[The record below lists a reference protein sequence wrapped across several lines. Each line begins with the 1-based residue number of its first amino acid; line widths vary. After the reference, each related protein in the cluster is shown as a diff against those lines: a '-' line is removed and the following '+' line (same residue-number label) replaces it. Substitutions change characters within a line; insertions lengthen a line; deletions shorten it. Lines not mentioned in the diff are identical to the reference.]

1 MSRLRNVADRLVL
14 LFCFCIVVLP
24 FVLLSDASGGR
35 GQRSIMRDNTGNKDG
50 LIFRLS
56 EGKAEEQKQ
65 PQIPAPSAEQLSD
78 EAAQNLLKRLPPIK
92 SEGDDEQD
100 FALRDRS
107 LPPPRTGQTIS
118 EAFPPSD
125 RATAPDQAASGPLEV
140 LRFAPEGEVP
150 IAPHLS
156 VTFSQ
161 PMVPVTSN
169 SDLAALDLPVRLS
182 PQPKGKW
189 RWLGT
194 KTLLF
199 EPEGR
204 FPMATNYT
212 VEIPAGTKSMNGGTL
227 AAAKRWTFST
237 PPLQIKTKYPV
248 GSPHPRNPIIFIEFD
263 QRIDPQAL
271 LKYVELRTANRETK
285 LRLATAEEVAAD
297 DNARQMANTANK
309 DCWIALRAT
318 GGEADKP
325 LLTGTGYAVTVK
337 SGAPSVEGNRVTTSG
352 ESFRFQT
359 YGPLQLVRH
368 ECGDYQRG
376 CEPGWPWILQFNNPL
391 DLKAFDK
398 SQIRVEPELP
408 GMKVNNYGQ
417 ALYIQGATRG
427 RTTYKV
433 TLDASLRDAFG
444 QTLGESKNITFNVG
458 PASPNLAASIEGLAV
473 LDPFAAPRFSIFSVN
488 HSQVRASL
496 YSVGPEHW
504 DQFNDFMLR
513 SMQYGYQ
520 RSNRQRSMP
529 AIGRLVYSKV
539 IDIAEKPDDL
549 TETAIDL
556 KPALNDGFGQMILN
570 VEAVQPAKTQWERRS
585 IQVWIQ
591 ATDIGLDAFVDQT
604 NLLGWAT
611 SLRDGKPLG
620 DVQLKI
626 VDERSAAS
634 AGDGLKTGNDGLAR
648 IELPNAGGQT
658 RQTGQTGQMGSQK
671 LLIARKGEDLAILPE
686 SFEWWNNQTGWV
698 KQGLNDSLR
707 WHVFDDRGM
716 YKPGEEVH
724 IKGWL
729 RRINGGP
736 RGDVGLFGNAENVSY
751 TLRDSRGN
759 EVLKGSARVNALG
772 GFDTSFKLPPTMN
785 LGYGMLE
792 MKAANAGA
800 VGGDT
805 HHHNFRVQEFRRP
818 EYEVK
823 ATSSQGPH
831 FIGSHANLTA
841 AASYYAGGGLP
852 NAEVR
857 WSVTATPT
865 NYTPPNRSDF
875 IFGKWI
881 PWWGY
886 QGANSNSK
894 TQEFAGRTDA
904 AGKHHLRID
913 FDSVDPPRP
922 TNVTAYAN
930 VQDVNRQNFGGS
942 LNLLVHPSELYV
954 GIRSSRLFVQKGEP
968 IFVESIVSDLDG
980 KLIAN
985 REIRMRAALIDWVF
999 EKGEYREQETN
1010 PQDCIIKSG
1019 NEPVKCRFETKEGG
1033 VYRITASV
1041 IDDRERRNESEMTV
1055 WVAGGKQPPQRA
1067 LAQEKVELIPDRK
1080 DYRSGETAE
1089 ILVQAPFFPAEGVVT
1104 LRHAG
1109 LAKSERF
1116 TMSSASYTLKI
1127 PISDDLVPNVHLQV
1141 DLVGASSRTDSEGKP
1156 DAKLPKRPAFASGTL
1171 NLTVPPANRK
1181 LAVTVTPRE
1190 TETEPGAET
1199 YVDVELRDAGGQPVS
1214 GEVALVVVDEAV
1226 LALSNYKLA
1235 DPLATFYAI
1244 RGDIV
1249 RNHHL
1254 RSRVQLGRADDLIS
1268 QMQQG
1273 LGGQPV
1279 PAAKSASMG
1288 VRAEARYE
1296 ALASNGII
1304 ARSDDK
1310 REFADSAGRAL
1321 DKADR
1326 EQQEQGP
1333 IHNRLDF
1340 NALAAFVPT
1349 VTADSNGRAS
1359 VKVKLPDNL
1368 TRYRVMVVAAAG
1380 EKQFGSAESSITAR
1394 LPLMVRPSAPRFLNF
1409 GDKIELPVVVQNQ
1422 TEAPMQVELAMRA
1435 TNAQLTAGQ
1444 GRRITVPANDR
1455 VEVRFP
1461 AAAAKPGTARFQI
1474 VGASGKWSDAAEVS
1488 LPVWTPATTEAFA
1501 TYGEVDAG
1509 ALIQPVKAPSDAI
1522 KQFGGLE
1529 VTTSSTQLQA
1539 LTDAVIYLTT
1549 YPFEC
1554 AEQVASRVLAIAA
1567 LRDVLAA
1574 FDAKGLPKADELI
1587 ASVKRDM
1594 ERLRGLQNGDGGFG
1608 FWRRDYESWPYL
1620 SIHVAHTLQRAKE
1633 KGFDVPPEMFER
1645 SKDHIRNI
1653 ERHIP
1658 SWYDIETRRVLI
1670 SYSLYVRNRMADRD
1684 TGKARRLIADAGGA
1698 SKLPLEALG
1707 WLLPVLSGN
1716 ADSQAEVAAIRR
1728 HFGNRAEETAAAAH
1742 FTTSYKDGAHL
1753 ILHSDRRAD
1762 AIILEALIGD
1772 DPKNDLIPKIVR
1784 GLLAHRKQGR
1794 WRNTQE
1800 NAFVLLALDRY
1811 FAVYEK
1817 ATPDFVAR
1825 AWLGEAY
1832 AGGHEFRGRTTER
1845 HQIEVPMSYLMGEG
1859 GARNLVL
1866 SKEGAGRMY
1875 YRIGMKYA
1883 PESLQLKPADYGF
1896 TVTRVYEA
1904 IEDANDVRREEDGT
1918 WRIKAGA
1925 QVRVRLTM
1933 VAPARRYHVA
1943 LVDPLPAGLEAQNP
1957 ALATTGPIPQ
1967 DPKAV
1972 STGSWW
1978 WWRRPWYEHQNMR
1991 DERVEAFAS
2000 IVWEGV
2006 HNYTYVAR
2014 ATTPGVF
2021 VVPPAKAEEMYHPE
2035 TYGRGGTD
2043 RVVIE

>member
-1 MSRLRNVADRLVL
+1 MNRLRNVADRLVL

-35 GQRSIMRDNTGNKDG
+35 GQRGIMRNKTGNNDG

-56 EGKAEEQKQ
+56 EGKAEEQQ
-65 PQIPAPSAEQLSD
+65 RPQISAPPAEPISD

-92 SEGDDEQD
+92 TEADDEKD

-107 LPPPRTGQTIS
+107 LPPPRTGQTVS

-125 RATAPDQAASGPLEV
+125 RATAPDQSSSGPLEIR
-140 LRFAPEGEVP
+140 RFAPEGEVP

-169 SDLAALDLPVRLS
+169 SDLAGQAVPVKLS
-182 PQPKGKW
+182 PQPKGRW
-189 RWLGT
+189 RWIGT

-212 VEIPAGTKSMNGGTL
+212 VEIPAGTKSINGGTL
-227 AAAKRWTFST
+227 AAAKRWTFAT

-248 GSPHPRNPIIFIEFD
+248 GAPHPRNPVIFIEFD
-263 QRIDPQAL
+263 QRIDPQIL
-271 LKYVELRTANRETK
+271 LKQIELRSSKRETN
-285 LRLATAEEVAAD
+285 LRLATAEEVAGD
-297 DNARQMANTANK
+297 ENARQMANTANK
-309 DCWIALRAT
+309 DYWIALRAT
-318 GGEADKP
+318 GGDADKP
-325 LLTGTGYAVTVK
+325 LLTATNYTVTIK
-337 SGAPSVEGNRVTTSG
+337 RGAPSVEGNRVTTSPQ
-352 ESFRFQT
+352 SFDFQT
-359 YGPLQLVRH
+359 YGPLQLVKY
-368 ECGDYQRG
+368 ECGNYQRS
-376 CEPGWPWILQFNNPL
+376 CEPGWPWMLQFNNSL

-398 SQIRVEPELP
+398 SQVRVEPELP

-417 ALYIQGATRG
+417 MLNIQGASRG

-433 TLDASLRDAFG
+433 TLDASLRDVFG
-444 QTLGESKNITFNVG
+444 QTLGENKTITFNVG
-458 PASPNLAASIEGLAV
+458 PASPNLAASVEGLAV

-488 HSQVRASL
+488 HSKVKVSL

-504 DQFNDFMLR
+504 DQFNDFMR
-513 SMQYGYQ
+513 TAMQYGYQ
-520 RSNRQRSMP
+520 RGNRVRSMP

-539 IDIAEKPDDL
+539 IDITEKPDDL
-549 TETAIDL
+549 AETAIDL

-591 ATDIGLDAFVDQT
+591 STDIGLDAFVDQT
-604 NLLGWAT
+604 SLLGWAT

-620 DVQLKI
+620 DVQMKI
-626 VDERSAAS
+626 VDEKSTTG
-634 AGDGLKTGNDGLAR
+634 AGDGLKSGNDGLAR
-648 IELPNAGGQT
+648 IELPNTVG
-658 RQTGQTGQMGSQK
+658 QK
-671 LLIARKGEDLAILPE
+671 LLIARKGKDLAILPE
-686 SFEWWNNQTGWV
+686 DFNWWNDHTGW
-698 KQGLNDSLR
+698 KNQRLIDSVR

-729 RRINGGP
+729 RRISAGP
-736 RGDVGLFGNAENVSY
+736 KGDVGLFGNSENVNY
-751 TLRDSRGN
+751 TLKDSRGN

-792 MKAANAGA
+792 MKAAVAGA
-800 VGGDT
+800 VEGDL
-805 HHHNFRVQEFRRP
+805 HYHNFRVQEFRRP

-852 NAEVR
+852 NAEVS
-857 WSVTATPT
+857 WNVTATPT

-886 QGANSNSK
+886 HGVDRNSK

-904 AGKHHLRID
+904 AGKHYLRID

-922 TNVTAYAN
+922 TNVTAFAN

-942 LNLLVHPSELYV
+942 VNLLVHPSELYV

-968 IFVESIVSDLDG
+968 IIVESIVSDLDG

-1019 NEPVKCRFETKEGG
+1019 NDPVKCRFETKEGG

-1055 WVAGGKQPPQRA
+1055 WVPGGKQPPRRD

-1104 LRHAG
+1104 LRHSG
-1109 LAKSERF
+1109 LAKSEHF
-1116 TMSSASYTLKI
+1116 TMSSTSHTLKI
-1127 PISDDLVPNVHLQV
+1127 PISDDLVPNVHVQI

-1156 DAKLPKRPAFASGTL
+1156 YAKLPKRPAFATGTL
-1171 NLTVPPANRK
+1171 DLSVPPAKRK
-1181 LAVTVTPRE
+1181 LAVTATPRDK
-1190 TETEPGAET
+1190 ETEPGAET
-1199 YVDVELRDAGGQPVS
+1199 YVDVELRDAGGQPVN
-1214 GEVALVVVDEAV
+1214 GGDVALVVVDEAV

-1268 QMQQG
+1268 Q
-1273 LGGQPV
+1273 LGSGSRGSERDSVAGPI
-1279 PAAKSASMG
+1279 AEKAMID
-1288 VRAEARYE
+1288 RAERAGEGTMGRLSGKLE
-1296 ALASNGII
+1296 AF
-1304 ARSDDK
+1304 
-1310 REFADSAGRAL
+1310 E
-1321 DKADR
+1321 DR
-1326 EQQEQGP
+1326 TQAQEP

-1340 NALAAFVPT
+1340 NALAAFVPSI
-1349 VTADSNGRAS
+1349 TADSNGRAS

-1461 AAAAKPGTARFQI
+1461 AAAARPGTARFQI

-1554 AEQVASRVLAIAA
+1554 AEQIASRVLAIAA

-1587 ASVKRDM
+1587 ASVKRDL
-1594 ERLRGLQNGDGGFG
+1594 ERLRGLQNENGGFG
-1608 FWRRDYESWPYL
+1608 FWRRDYDSWPYL

-1645 SKDHIRNI
+1645 SKNYIRNI
-1653 ERHIP
+1653 EQHIP
-1658 SWYDIETRRVLI
+1658 SWYGIEARRVLI
-1670 SYSLYVRNRMADRD
+1670 SYSLYVRNRMSDRD

-1698 SKLPLEALG
+1698 PNLPLEALG

-1716 ADSQAEVAAIRR
+1716 ANSQAEVAAIRR
-1728 HFGNRAEETAAAAH
+1728 HLDNRAEETAAAAH
-1742 FTTSYKDGAHL
+1742 FTTTYKDGAHL
-1753 ILHSDRRAD
+1753 LLHSDRRAD

-1845 HQIEVPMSYLMGEG
+1845 HQIEVPMSYLMGQG
-1859 GARNLVL
+1859 GSQNLAL
-1866 SKEGAGRMY
+1866 SKEGTGRMY

-1904 IEDANDVRREEDGT
+1904 IEDANDVRLEEDGT

-1933 VAPARRYHVA
+1933 VAQARRYHVA

-1957 ALATTGPIPQ
+1957 SLATTGPIAQ
-1967 DPKAV
+1967 DPKEQ
-1972 STGSWW
+1972 STGGWW
-1978 WWRRPWYEHQNMR
+1978 WWRRPWFEHQNMR

-2006 HNYTYVAR
+2006 HNYSYVTR

-2035 TYGRGGTD
+2035 TYGRSGTD

>member
-1 MSRLRNVADRLVL
+1 MNRLRNVADRLIL

-24 FVLLSDASGGR
+24 FILLSGAGSGR
-35 GQRSIMRDNTGNKDG
+35 GQRGIMRDKTGNKDG

-56 EGKAEEQKQ
+56 EGRAEEQQQ
-65 PQIPAPSAEQLSD
+65 PRIPAPPAEPLSD

-92 SEGDDEQD
+92 SDADDEKD

-107 LPPPRTGQTIS
+107 LPPPRTGQTVS
-118 EAFPPSD
+118 EAFPPAD
-125 RATAPDQAASGPLEV
+125 RATAPDQVASGPLEI

-156 VTFSQ
+156 ITFSQ
-161 PMVPVTSN
+161 PMVPATSN
-169 SDLAALDLPVRLS
+169 SDLAALDVPVKLS

-204 FPMATNYT
+204 FPMATEYT
-212 VEIPAGTKSMNGGTL
+212 VEIPVGTKSINGGTL

-237 PPLQIKTKYPV
+237 PPLQIKTKYPT
-248 GSPHPRNPIIFIEFD
+248 GAPHPRDPVIFIEFD

-271 LKYVELRTANRETK
+271 LKYIELRTSNRATK

-297 DNARQMANTANK
+297 EKARLIANTANK
-309 DCWIALRAT
+309 DHWIALRAT
-318 GGEADKP
+318 GGGADKP
-325 LLTGTGYAVTVK
+325 LLSGASYIVAIK
-337 SGAPSVEGNRVTTSG
+337 RGAPSVEGPRVTTSG
-352 ESFRFQT
+352 QSFDFQT
-359 YGPLQLVRH
+359 YGPLQLVDH
-368 ECGDYQRG
+368 DCGDSQRG
-376 CEPGWPWILQFNNPL
+376 CEPGWPWVLQFNNPL

-417 ALYIQGATRG
+417 MLNIQGASRG

-433 TLDASLRDAFG
+433 TLDASLRDQFG
-444 QTLGESKNITFNVG
+444 QTLGENRTVTFNVG
-458 PASPNLAASIEGLAV
+458 PASPNLAASVEGLAV
-473 LDPFAAPRFSIFSVN
+473 LDPFAAARFSIFSIN
-488 HSQVRASL
+488 HSRVKVSL

-504 DQFNDFMLR
+504 DTFNDFMR
-513 SMQYGYQ
+513 TAMQYGYQ
-520 RSNRQRSMP
+520 RGNRQRSMP

-556 KPALNDGFGQMILN
+556 KPALNDRFGQMILN
-570 VEAVQPAKTQWERRS
+570 VEAVQPARTPWERRS

-591 ATDIGLDAFVDQT
+591 STDIGLDAFVDQST
-604 NLLGWAT
+604 LLGWAT

-620 DVQLKI
+620 DVQMKI
-626 VDERSAAS
+626 VDEKSTAGT
-634 AGDGLKTGNDGLAR
+634 GDGQKTGDDGLTR
-648 IELPNAGGQT
+648 IELPDAS
-658 RQTGQTGQMGSQK
+658 GQTGGQK
-671 LLIARKGEDLAILPE
+671 LLIARRGKDVAILPE
-686 SFEWWNNQTGWV
+686 HFEWWNNQTGWA
-698 KQGLNDSLR
+698 KRRLNDGLR

-729 RRINGGP
+729 RRISAGP
-736 RGDVGLFGNAENVSY
+736 KGDVGLFGNAENVSY

-759 EVLKGSARVNALG
+759 EILKGSARINALG
-772 GFDTSFKLPPTMN
+772 GFDTAFKLPPTMN

-792 MKAANAGA
+792 MKVAGAGA
-800 VGGDT
+800 VEGNA
-805 HHHNFRVQEFRRP
+805 HYHNFRVQEFRRP

-831 FIGSHANLTA
+831 FIGSHANLAA

-886 QGANSNSK
+886 REPYNNPK

-942 LNLLVHPSELYV
+942 VTLLVHPSELYV

-968 IFVESIVSDLDG
+968 IIIESIVSDLDG

-1019 NEPVKCRFETKEGG
+1019 DDPVKCRFETKEGG

-1055 WVAGGKQPPQRA
+1055 WVAGGKQPPRRD

-1080 DYRSGETAE
+1080 DYRAGETAE

-1104 LRHAG
+1104 LRHSG

-1116 TMSSASYTLKI
+1116 TMSSSSHTLKI
-1127 PISDDLVPNVHLQV
+1127 PINEDLVPNVHVQV
-1141 DLVGASSRTDSEGKP
+1141 DLVGAASRTDSEGKP
-1156 DAKLPKRPAFASGTL
+1156 DAKLPKRPAFATGTL
-1171 NLTVPPANRK
+1171 NLTVPPAKRK
-1181 LAVTVTPRE
+1181 LAITVTPRDK
-1190 TETEPGAET
+1190 ETEPGAET

-1214 GEVALVVVDEAV
+1214 GGEVALVVVDEAV

-1268 QMQQG
+1268 QMRSG
-1273 LGGQPV
+1273 SGGNV
-1279 PAAKSASMG
+1279 GGGVTEAVAVSAGAMDK
-1288 VRAEARYE
+1288 
-1296 ALASNGII
+1296 AS
-1304 ARSDDK
+1304 S
-1310 REFADSAGRAL
+1310 REFARAAAPAPKL
-1321 DKADR
+1321 VARDEFSDQT
-1326 EQQEQGP
+1326 EEP
-1333 IHNRLDF
+1333 IHNRIDF

-1409 GDKIELPVVVQNQ
+1409 GDRFELPVVVQNQ

-1435 TNAQLTAGQ
+1435 SNAQLTAGQ

-1474 VGASGKWSDAAEVS
+1474 VGASGRWSDAAEVS

-1539 LTDAVIYLTT
+1539 LTDAMIYLTT

-1554 AEQVASRVLAIAA
+1554 AEQIASRVLAIAA

-1574 FDAKGLPKADELI
+1574 FDAQGLPKADELI

-1594 ERLRGLQNGDGGFG
+1594 ERLRGLQNGNGGFG
-1608 FWRRDYESWPYL
+1608 FWRRDNDSWPYL

-1633 KGFDVPPEMFER
+1633 KGFDVPPEMLER
-1645 SKDHIRNI
+1645 SKGYIRNI
-1653 ERHIP
+1653 EQHIP

-1670 SYSLYVRNRMADRD
+1670 SYSLYVRNRMGDRD
-1684 TGKARRLIADAGGA
+1684 TGKGRRLIADAGGA

-1716 ADSQAEVAAIRR
+1716 ANSQAEVEAIRR
-1728 HFGNRAEETAAAAH
+1728 HLANRAEETAAAAH

-1753 ILHSDRRAD
+1753 LLHSDRRAD
-1762 AIILEALIGD
+1762 AIILEALIGA

-1794 WRNTQE
+1794 WSNTQE

-1832 AGGHEFRGRTTER
+1832 AGGHEFQGRTTER
-1845 HQIEVPMSYLMGEG
+1845 HQIEVPMSYLMGQG
-1859 GARNLVL
+1859 GAQNLVL

-1875 YRIGMKYA
+1875 YRIGMRYA
-1883 PESLQLKPADYGF
+1883 PENLQLKPAEYGF

-1904 IEDANDVRREEDGT
+1904 IEHANDVRREEDGT

-1925 QVRVRLTM
+1925 QVRVRVTM
-1933 VAPARRYHVA
+1933 VAQARRYHVA
-1943 LVDPLPAGLEAQNP
+1943 LVDALPAGLEAQNP
-1957 ALATTGPIPQ
+1957 ALATTGPIPR
-1967 DPKAV
+1967 DPKEV

-2000 IVWEGV
+2000 ILWEGV
-2006 HNYTYVAR
+2006 HSYTYVAR

-2021 VVPPAKAEEMYHPE
+2021 VAPPAKAEEMYHPE
-2035 TYGRGGTD
+2035 TYGRSGTD

>member
-1 MSRLRNVADRLVL
+1 MNRLRNVADRLVL

-35 GQRSIMRDNTGNKDG
+35 GQRGIMRDSTGKDGG

-56 EGKAEEQKQ
+56 EGKAEEQQQ
-65 PQIPAPSAEQLSD
+65 PRVPAPPAEPLSD
-78 EAAQNLLKRLPPIK
+78 KAAQNLLKRLPPIK
-92 SEGDDEQD
+92 SEADDEKD

-107 LPPPRTGQTIS
+107 LPPPRTGQTVS
-118 EAFPPSD
+118 EAFPPSG
-125 RATAPDQAASGPLEV
+125 RATAPETSSGPLEV

-169 SDLAALDLPVRLS
+169 SDLAAQAVPVRLS
-182 PQPKGKW
+182 PQPKGRW
-189 RWLGT
+189 RWIGT

-212 VEIPAGTKSMNGGTL
+212 VEIPAGTKSINGGTL
-227 AAAKRWTFST
+227 AAPKRWTFST

-248 GSPHPRNPIIFIEFD
+248 GAPHPRNPVIFIEFD

-271 LKYVELRTANRETK
+271 LKYIELGTSNRETN
-285 LRLATAEEVAAD
+285 LRLATAEEVAGD
-297 DNARQMANTANK
+297 ENARQMANAANK
-309 DCWIALRAT
+309 DYWTALRAT
-318 GGEADKP
+318 GGDADKP
-325 LLTGTGYAVTVK
+325 LLTATNYTVTIK
-337 SGAPSVEGNRVTTSG
+337 RGAPSVEGNRVTTSPQ
-352 ESFRFQT
+352 SFDFQT
-359 YGPLQLVRH
+359 YGPLQLIKH
-368 ECGDYQRG
+368 DCGGHQRG

-398 SQIRVEPELP
+398 TQIRVEPDLP
-408 GMKVNNYGQ
+408 GMKVSNYGQ
-417 ALYIQGATRG
+417 IINIQGASRG

-433 TLDASLRDAFG
+433 TLDASLRDHFG
-444 QTLGESKNITFNVG
+444 QTLGDNKTVTFNVG
-458 PASPNLAASIEGLAV
+458 PASPNLAASVEGLAV

-488 HSQVRASL
+488 HSKVKVSL

-504 DQFNDFMLR
+504 DPFNDFMR
-513 SMQYGYQ
+513 TVMQYGYQ
-520 RSNRQRSMP
+520 RGNRQRSMP
-529 AIGRLVYSKV
+529 AIGRLVYAKV
-539 IDIAEKPDDL
+539 IDIVEKPDDL

-556 KPALNDGFGQMILN
+556 KPALSEGFGQMILN

-591 ATDIGLDAFVDQT
+591 STDIGLDAYVDQT

-620 DVQLKI
+620 DVQMKI
-626 VDERSAAS
+626 VDEKSTTS

-648 IELPNAGGQT
+648 IELPNTIGK
-658 RQTGQTGQMGSQK
+658 K
-671 LLIARKGEDLAILPE
+671 LLIASKGKDLAILPE
-686 SFEWWNNQTGWV
+686 DFNWWNNHTGWMN
-698 KQGLNDSLR
+698 QRLIDSVR

-729 RRINGGP
+729 RRISAGP
-736 RGDVGLFGNAENVSY
+736 QGDVGLFDNAENVNY

-759 EVLKGSARVNALG
+759 EILKGSARINALG

-785 LGYGMLE
+785 LGYGLLE
-792 MKAANAGA
+792 MKMAIASG
-800 VGGDT
+800 VEGDR
-805 HHHNFRVQEFRRP
+805 HYHNFRVQEFRRP
-818 EYEVK
+818 DYEVK

-857 WSVTATPT
+857 WNVTATPT

-886 QGANSNSK
+886 HGVDRNSK

-904 AGKHHLRID
+904 AGKHYLRID

-922 TNVTAYAN
+922 TNVTAFAN

-942 LNLLVHPSELYV
+942 VNLLVHPSELYV

-999 EKGEYREQETN
+999 EKGEYRQQETN

-1104 LRHAG
+1104 LRHSG

-1116 TMSSASYTLKI
+1116 TMSSASHTLKI
-1127 PISDDLVPNVHLQV
+1127 PISDDLVPNIHVQV

-1171 NLTVPPANRK
+1171 NLTVPPAKRK
-1181 LAVTVTPRE
+1181 LAVTVTPRDK
-1190 TETEPGAET
+1190 ETEPGAET

-1214 GEVALVVVDEAV
+1214 GGEVALVVVDEAV
-1226 LALSNYKLA
+1226 LTLTNYKLA
-1235 DPLATFYAI
+1235 DPLDTFYAI

-1268 QMQQG
+1268 QLRSG
-1273 LGGQPV
+1273 SAGGNQALV
-1279 PAAKSASMG
+1279 SAATAPAA
-1288 VRAEARYE
+1288 
-1296 ALASNGII
+1296 
-1304 ARSDDK
+1304 
-1310 REFADSAGRAL
+1310 EFAVVTDRWRVGDL
-1321 DKADR
+1321 DAARADR
-1326 EQQEQGP
+1326 LSGRLEAFEDRAQAQEP

-1435 TNAQLTAGQ
+1435 SNAQLTAGQ

-1474 VGASGKWSDAAEVS
+1474 VGASGRWSDAAEVS

-1587 ASVKRDM
+1587 ASIKRDM

-1608 FWRRDYESWPYL
+1608 FWRRDYDSWPYL

-1645 SKDHIRNI
+1645 SKNYIRNI
-1653 ERHIP
+1653 EQHIP
-1658 SWYDIETRRVLI
+1658 SWYGVEARRVLI
-1670 SYSLYVRNRMADRD
+1670 SYSLYVRTRMGDRD
-1684 TGKARRLIADAGGA
+1684 AGKARRLIADAGGA
-1698 SKLPLEALG
+1698 NNLPLEALG

-1716 ADSQAEVAAIRR
+1716 TSSQAEVAAIRL
-1728 HFGNRAEETAAAAH
+1728 HFNNRAEETAAAAH

-1794 WRNTQE
+1794 WSNTQE

-1845 HQIEVPMSYLMGEG
+1845 HQIEVPMSYLMGQG
-1859 GARNLVL
+1859 GAQNLVL

-1933 VAPARRYHVA
+1933 VAQARRYHVA
-1943 LVDPLPAGLEAQNP
+1943 LVDPLPAGLEAENP

-1967 DPKAV
+1967 DPKEQG
-1972 STGSWW
+1972 TGSWW
-1978 WWRRPWYEHQNMR
+1978 WWRRPWFEHQNMR

-2000 IVWEGV
+2000 ILWEGV
-2006 HNYTYVAR
+2006 HNYSYVAR

>member
-1 MSRLRNVADRLVL
+1 MNRLKIVADHSFL
-14 LFCFCIVVLP
+14 LFFFIILVLP
-24 FVLLSDASGGR
+24 FVFLSDASGGR
-35 GQRSIMRDNTGNKDG
+35 GQRGFVRGIVQDKAGNKDG

-56 EGKAEEQKQ
+56 EGKAESEQR
-65 PQIPAPSAEQLSD
+65 PQISAPPAEPLSD
-78 EAAQNLLKRLPPIK
+78 EAAQSLLKRLPPIK
-92 SEGDDEQD
+92 PDAGDEKE

-107 LPPPRTGQTIS
+107 LPAPLTGQTIS

-125 RATAPDQAASGPLEV
+125 RATAPDQASSGPLEIQ
-140 LRFAPEGEVP
+140 RFAPEGEVP
-150 IAPHLS
+150 IVPHLS
-156 VTFSQ
+156 ITFSQ

-169 SDLAALDLPVRLS
+169 SDLAALDVPVKLS
-182 PQPKGKW
+182 PQPKGRW
-189 RWLGT
+189 RWIGT

-204 FPMATNYT
+204 FPMATDYQ
-212 VEIPAGTKSMNGGTL
+212 VEIPAGTKSMNGGRL
-227 AAAKRWTFST
+227 PSAKRWTFST

-248 GSPHPRNPIIFIEFD
+248 GTPHPRNPVIFIEFD
-263 QRIDPQAL
+263 QRIDPQDL
-271 LKYVELRTANRETK
+271 LEYIQLRTSNRDTK
-285 LRLATAEEVAAD
+285 LRMATAEEVAAD
-297 DNARQMANTANK
+297 DNARQMAGTANK

-318 GGEADKP
+318 GGEANKP
-325 LLTGTGYAVTVK
+325 LLTGANYEVTLK
-337 SGAPSVEGNRVTTSG
+337 RGAPSVEGRRVTTSQQNF
-352 ESFRFQT
+352 EFQT
-359 YGPLQLVRH
+359 YGALQIVKH
-368 ECGDYQRG
+368 ECGGYQRG
-376 CEPGWPWILQFNNPL
+376 CEPGFPWTLQFNNPL

-417 ALYIQGATRG
+417 MLNIQGASRG

-444 QTLGESKNITFNVG
+444 QTLGENKTVSFNVG
-458 PASPNLAASIEGLAV
+458 PASPNLAASVEGLAV
-473 LDPFAAPRFSIFSVN
+473 LDPFAAPRFSIFSIN
-488 HSQVRASL
+488 HSQVRVSL

-504 DQFNDFMLR
+504 DRFNDFMR
-513 SMQYGYQ
+513 TAMQYGYQ
-520 RSNRQRSMP
+520 RGNRQRSMP
-529 AIGRLVYSKV
+529 AIGRLVYTKV
-539 IDIAEKPDDL
+539 VDVAEKPDDL
-549 TETAIDL
+549 AETAVDL
-556 KPALNDGFGQMILN
+556 KPALNEGLGQMILN

-591 ATDIGLDAFVDQT
+591 STDIGLDAFVDQT

-620 DVQLKI
+620 DVQMKI
-626 VDERSAAS
+626 ADEKSIAGT
-634 AGDGLKTGNDGLAR
+634 GDGQKSGNDGLAR
-648 IELPNAGGQT
+648 IELPDSAGQKDG
-658 RQTGQTGQMGSQK
+658 RK
-671 LLIARKGEDLAILPE
+671 LLIARKGKDLAILPE
-686 SFEWWNNQTGWV
+686 SFDWWNNQTGWV
-698 KQGLNDSLR
+698 NRGLRDSLR

-724 IKGWL
+724 LKGWL
-729 RRINGGP
+729 RRIIGGP
-736 RGDVGLFGNAENVSY
+736 KGDVAFGSVENVSY
-751 TLRDSRGN
+751 SLKDSRGN

-785 LGYGMLE
+785 LGYGLLE

-800 VGGDT
+800 VEGDA
-805 HHHNFRVQEFRRP
+805 HYHNFRVQEFRRP
-818 EYEVK
+818 DYEVK

-857 WSVTATPT
+857 WHVTATPA
-865 NYTPPNRSDF
+865 NFTPPNRSDF

-886 QGANSNSK
+886 HGGDSNSK
-894 TQEFAGRTDA
+894 TQEFAGRTDP
-904 AGKHHLRID
+904 AGKHYLRVD
-913 FDSVDPPRP
+913 FDSVDPARP
-922 TNVTAYAN
+922 TNITAYAN
-930 VQDVNRQNFGGS
+930 VQDVNRQNFGGAV
-942 LNLLVHPSELYV
+942 NLLVHPSELYV

-968 IFVESIVSDLDG
+968 IVVESIVSDLDG

-999 EKGEYREQETN
+999 EKGEYRERETN

-1019 NEPVKCRFETKEGG
+1019 NDPVKCRFETKEGG

-1055 WVAGGKQPPQRA
+1055 WVAGGKQPPRRD

-1080 DYRSGETAE
+1080 DYRPGETAE

-1104 LRHAG
+1104 LRHTG

-1116 TMSSASYTLKI
+1116 TMSSASHTLKI
-1127 PISDDLVPNVHLQV
+1127 PISDDLVPNIHVQI
-1141 DLVGASSRTDSEGKP
+1141 DLVGASSRTDSEGKA

-1171 NLTVPPANRK
+1171 NLSVPPAKRK
-1181 LAVTVTPRE
+1181 LAVTVTPRDK
-1190 TETEPGAET
+1190 ETEPGAET
-1199 YVDVELRDAGGQPVS
+1199 YVDVELRDADGKAVNGGD
-1214 GEVALVVVDEAV
+1214 VALVVVDEAV
-1226 LALSNYKLA
+1226 LALTNYDLA
-1235 DPLATFYAI
+1235 DPLDTFYAI

-1268 QMQQG
+1268 QLGSGAGQIVRDGALNAPAASEAVSVAMDSFVNRAERSYKS
-1273 LGGQPV
+1273 LGGLT
-1279 PAAKSASMG
+1279 AYS
-1288 VRAEARYE
+1288 
-1296 ALASNGII
+1296 
-1304 ARSDDK
+1304 
-1310 REFADSAGRAL
+1310 DSAKQPEA
-1321 DKADR
+1321 
-1326 EQQEQGP
+1326 P
-1333 IHNRLDF
+1333 IYNRSDF
-1340 NALAAFVPT
+1340 NALAAFVPA

-1359 VKVKLPDNL
+1359 VKFKLPDNL
-1368 TRYRVMVVAAAG
+1368 TRYRVMVVAVAG

-1422 TEAPMQVELAMRA
+1422 TDSPMQVELAIRA
-1435 TNAQLTAGQ
+1435 TNAQLTSGL
-1444 GRRITVPANDR
+1444 GRRVTVPANDR

-1474 VGASGKWSDAAEVS
+1474 VGASGKWSDASEVS

-1501 TYGEVDAG
+1501 TYGEIDAG

-1554 AEQVASRVLAIAA
+1554 AEQIASRVLAIAA

-1587 ASVKRDM
+1587 ASVKRDI
-1594 ERLRGLQNGDGGFG
+1594 ERLRGLQNGDGGYG
-1608 FWRRDYESWPYL
+1608 FWMRNNDSWPYL
-1620 SIHVAHTLQRAKE
+1620 SIHVAHTLQRTKE
-1633 KGFDVPPEMFER
+1633 KGFDVPPEMLES
-1645 SKDHIRNI
+1645 SKNYIRKI
-1653 ERHIP
+1653 EQHIP
-1658 SWYDIETRRVLI
+1658 SWYGIEARRVLI
-1670 SYSLYVRNRMADRD
+1670 SYSLYVRNRMGDRD

-1698 SKLPLEALG
+1698 NNLSLEALG

-1716 ADSQAEVAAIRR
+1716 ANSQAEVAAIRR
-1728 HFGNRAEETAAAAH
+1728 HLDNRAEETAAAAH
-1742 FTTSYKDGAHL
+1742 FTTSYKDGGHL
-1753 ILHSDRRAD
+1753 LLHSNRRAD

-1794 WRNTQE
+1794 WSNTQE

-1817 ATPDFVAR
+1817 ATPDFIAR

-1845 HQIEVPMSYLMGEG
+1845 HRIEVPMRYLMGEG
-1859 GARNLVL
+1859 GAQNLAL
-1866 SKEGAGRMY
+1866 SKEGTGRMY
-1875 YRIGMKYA
+1875 YRIGMNYA
-1883 PESLQLKPADYGF
+1883 PENLQLKPADYGF

-1904 IEDANDVRREEDGT
+1904 IDNANDVRREEDGT

-1925 QVRVRLTM
+1925 KVRVRLTM
-1933 VAPARRYHVA
+1933 VAQARRYHVA

-1957 ALATTGPIPQ
+1957 ALATTGPIAQ
-1967 DPKAV
+1967 DPKEQ
-1972 STGSWW
+1972 SGGNWW
-1978 WWRRPWYEHQNMR
+1978 WWRRPWFEHQNMR

-2006 HNYTYVAR
+2006 HNYSYVAR

-2021 VVPPAKAEEMYHPE
+2021 VVPPSKAEEMYHPE

>member
-1 MSRLRNVADRLVL
+1 MNRLRNVADRLVL
-14 LFCFCIVVLP
+14 LVCFCIVVLP
-24 FVLLSDASGGR
+24 FVLLSDASGSR
-35 GQRSIMRDNTGNKDG
+35 GQRGIMRDNTGNKDG

-56 EGKAEEQKQ
+56 EGKAESEQR
-65 PQIPAPSAEQLSD
+65 PQIPAPPAESLSD
-78 EAAQNLLKRLPPIK
+78 EAAQNLLKRLPPIN
-92 SEGDDEQD
+92 SEADDEKD

-118 EAFPPSD
+118 GTFPPVD
-125 RATAPDQAASGPLEV
+125 RTNAPDQASSGPLEI

-156 VTFSQ
+156 ITFSQ
-161 PMVPVTSN
+161 PMAPVTSN
-169 SDLAALDLPVRLS
+169 SDLAALDVPVKLS

-189 RWLGT
+189 RWIGT

-248 GSPHPRNPIIFIEFD
+248 GAPHPRNPVIFIEFD
-263 QRIDPQAL
+263 QRIDPRDL
-271 LKYVELRTANRETK
+271 LKYIELRTSNRETN
-285 LRLATAEEVAAD
+285 LRLATAEELAAD
-297 DNARQMANTANK
+297 DNARQMASTANK

-325 LLTGTGYAVTVK
+325 LLTGANYAVTIK
-337 SGAPSVEGNRVTTSG
+337 RGAPSAEGHRVTTSLQ
-352 ESFRFQT
+352 SFDFQT
-359 YGPLQLVRH
+359 YGPLQIVRH
-368 ECGDYQRG
+368 DCGGYQRE
-376 CEPGWPWILQFNNPL
+376 CEPGFPWILQFNNPL

-408 GMKVNNYGQ
+408 GMKVSNYGQ
-417 ALYIQGATRG
+417 VINIQGASRG

-433 TLDASLRDAFG
+433 TFDASLRDAFG
-444 QTLGESKNITFNVG
+444 QTLGENKTVTFNVG
-458 PASPNLAASIEGLAV
+458 PASPNLAASVEGLAV
-473 LDPFAAPRFSIFSVN
+473 LDPFAAPRFSIFSIN
-488 HSQVRASL
+488 HSQVRVSL

-504 DQFNDFMLR
+504 DQFNDFMR
-513 SMQYGYQ
+513 TAMQYGYQ
-520 RSNRQRSMP
+520 RGNRQRSMP
-529 AIGRLVYSKV
+529 AIGRLVYSRV

-549 TETAIDL
+549 AETAIDL
-556 KPALNDGFGQMILN
+556 KPALNEGFGQMILN
-570 VEAVQPAKTQWERRS
+570 VEAMQPAKTQWERRS

-591 ATDIGLDAFVDQT
+591 STDIGLDAFADQT

-620 DVQLKI
+620 DVQMKI
-626 VDERSAAS
+626 VGEKSIAG

-648 IELPNAGGQT
+648 IELPNAGTQSDG
-658 RQTGQTGQMGSQK
+658 RK
-671 LLIARKGEDLAILPE
+671 LLIARKGKDLAILPE
-686 SFEWWNNQTGWV
+686 SFDWWNNQTGWV
-698 KQGLNDSLR
+698 KQGLRDSLR

-729 RRINGGP
+729 RRISGGP
-736 RGDVGLFGNAENVSY
+736 KGDVGLFGSAENVSY
-751 TLRDSRGN
+751 SLKDSRGN

-772 GFDTSFKLPPTMN
+772 GFDTAFKLPPTMN
-785 LGYGMLE
+785 LGYGLLE
-792 MKAANAGA
+792 MKAAVTGA
-800 VGGDT
+800 VEGDRYY
-805 HHHNFRVQEFRRP
+805 HNFRVQEFRRP

-823 ATSSQGPH
+823 ATASQGPH

-857 WSVTATPT
+857 WNVTATPT

-886 QGANSNSK
+886 HGVDSNTK

-904 AGKHHLRID
+904 AGKHYLRID
-913 FDSVDPPRP
+913 FDSVEPPRP
-922 TNVTAYAN
+922 TNITAYAN
-930 VQDVNRQNFGGS
+930 VQDVNRQDFGGS
-942 LNLLVHPSELYV
+942 INLLVHPSEFYV

-968 IFVESIVSDLDG
+968 IIVESIVSDLDG

-999 EKGEYREQETN
+999 EKGEYRQQETD

-1019 NEPVKCRFETKEGG
+1019 SEPVKCRFETKEGG

-1055 WVAGGKQPPQRA
+1055 WVPGGKQPPRRD

-1104 LRHAG
+1104 LRHTG

-1116 TMSSASYTLKI
+1116 TMSSASHTLKI
-1127 PISDDLVPNVHLQV
+1127 PISDDLVPNVHVQI
-1141 DLVGASSRTDSEGKP
+1141 DLVGASSRTDSEGKA

-1171 NLTVPPANRK
+1171 DLSVPPAKRK
-1181 LAVTVTPRE
+1181 LAVKVTPRDK
-1190 TETEPGAET
+1190 ETEPGAET

-1214 GEVALVVVDEAV
+1214 GGEVALVVVDEAV
-1226 LALSNYKLA
+1226 LALTNYKLA
-1235 DPLATFYAI
+1235 DPLDTFYAI

-1268 QMQQG
+1268 QLG
-1273 LGGQPV
+1273 SGSSGGVPGGIADTVAVSAELRAERSLGGAARAKA
-1279 PAAKSASMG
+1279 PAPMQDAQA
-1288 VRAEARYE
+1288 A
-1296 ALASNGII
+1296 
-1304 ARSDDK
+1304 
-1310 REFADSAGRAL
+1310 FL
-1321 DKADR
+1321 DKA
-1326 EQQEQGP
+1326 EAP

-1368 TRYRVMVVAAAG
+1368 TRYRVMVVAVAG

-1409 GDKIELPVVVQNQ
+1409 GDRFELPVVVQNQ
-1422 TEAPMQVELAMRA
+1422 TDSPMQVDLAMRA
-1435 TNAQLTAGQ
+1435 SNAQLTAGQ

-1474 VGASGKWSDAAEVS
+1474 VGASGKWSDASEVS

-1554 AEQVASRVLAIAA
+1554 AEQIASRVLAIAA

-1594 ERLRGLQNGDGGFG
+1594 ERLRGLQNGNGGFG
-1608 FWRRDYESWPYL
+1608 FWRRDNDSWPYL

-1633 KGFDVPPEMFER
+1633 KGFDVPPEMFES
-1645 SKDHIRNI
+1645 SKNYIRNI
-1653 ERHIP
+1653 EQHIP
-1658 SWYDIETRRVLI
+1658 SWYGIEARRVLI
-1670 SYSLYVRNRMADRD
+1670 SYSLYVRNRMGDRD

-1698 SKLPLEALG
+1698 NNLPLEALG

-1716 ADSQAEVAAIRR
+1716 ANSQAEVAAIRR

-1742 FTTSYKDGAHL
+1742 FTTTYKDGAHL
-1753 ILHSDRRAD
+1753 LLHSDRRAD

-1772 DPKNDLIPKIVR
+1772 DPKNELIPKIVR

-1794 WRNTQE
+1794 WTNTQE

-1845 HQIEVPMSYLMGEG
+1845 HQIEVPMSYLMGQG
-1859 GARNLVL
+1859 GAQNLVL

-1875 YRIGMKYA
+1875 YRIGMNYA

-1904 IEDANDVRREEDGT
+1904 IENANDVRREEDGT

-1933 VAPARRYHVA
+1933 VAQARRYHVA

-1967 DPKAV
+1967 DPKEQGV
-1972 STGSWW
+1972 GSWW

-2000 IVWEGV
+2000 ILWEGV